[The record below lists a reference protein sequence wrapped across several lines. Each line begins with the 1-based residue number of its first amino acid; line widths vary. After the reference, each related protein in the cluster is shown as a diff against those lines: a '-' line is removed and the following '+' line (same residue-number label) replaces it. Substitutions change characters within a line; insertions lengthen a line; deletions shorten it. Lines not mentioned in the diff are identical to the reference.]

1 MNVLIVGA
9 GKGSFQMRAVQLGT
23 AIGARVRSALV
34 PADLA
39 WADVV
44 VLVKRTIVHADQV
57 HAAKK
62 PLVWDALDFWQQP
75 AQNGLTE
82 IQARAL
88 LADWIRRY
96 RPTLIVG
103 ATQAM
108 ADACCG
114 VYLPHHG
121 HAGLVPTEARQECR
135 VIAYEGSPSYLES
148 WEPHLRKACAAR
160 GWTFVVNPPDLSSV
174 DIMVALRGG
183 PWDGWMCR
191 QWKSGVKY
199 VNAILAGRPVITQD
213 AAAFR
218 EISPAGTVVT
228 CPGDLDAALDHWA
241 SLAARQCAVGQSRQL
256 AIPYALPAIADAYR
270 SILISVI

>member
-1 MNVLIVGA
+1 
-9 GKGSFQMRAVQLGT
+9 MRAVQLG
-23 AIGARVRSALV
+23 AALGARVRSSLA

-44 VLVKRTIVHADQV
+44 VLVKRAIVQADQV

-82 IQARAL
+82 MQARAL

-96 RPTLIVG
+96 RPTLTIG

-108 ADACCG
+108 ADACGG

-135 VIAYEGSPSYLES
+135 VVAYEGSPAYLES
-148 WEPHLRKACAAR
+148 WEPCLRDACAAR
-160 GWTFVVNPPDLSSV
+160 GWSFVVNPPDLTAV
-174 DIMVALRGG
+174 DILVGLRGG
-183 PWDGWMCR
+183 AWDGWMCR

-213 AAAFR
+213 TAAFH
-218 EISPAGTVVT
+218 EIAPAGAVVQST
-228 CPGDLDAALDHWA
+228 SDLGDALDRWA
-241 SLAARQCAVGQSRQL
+241 DRDARDWAADRSRHLFERYALPSLAARYR
-256 AIPYALPAIADAYR
+256 AILV
-270 SILISVI
+270 SII

>member
-1 MNVLIVGA
+1 
-9 GKGSFQMRAVQLGT
+9 MRAVQLGA
-23 AIGARVRSALV
+23 AIGARVRSTLA
-34 PADLA
+34 PDDLA

-44 VLVKRTIVHADQV
+44 VLVKRAIVQASAV
-57 HAAKK
+57 HAAGK

-82 IQARAL
+82 TQARAL
-88 LADWIRRY
+88 LAAWIRRY
-96 RPTLIVG
+96 RPTLTIG

-108 ADACCG
+108 TDACGG

-121 HAGLVPTEARQECR
+121 HVGLVPTEARRECR
-135 VIAYEGSPSYLES
+135 VVAYEGSPAYLES
-148 WEPHLRKACAAR
+148 WEPPLREACATR
-160 GWTFVVNPPDLSSV
+160 GWTFVVNPSNLSAV
-174 DIMVALRGG
+174 DILVALRGG
-183 PWDGWMCR
+183 AWDGWMCR

-228 CPGDLDAALDHWA
+228 CPSDLDAALDHWA
-241 SLAARQCAVGQSRQL
+241 ILAARQRAVGLSHQFATSH
-256 AIPYALPAIADAYR
+256 ALPAIADAYR